1 MAVPY
6 HLYQTG
12 QFAEWQLVTLLRI
25 EAALN
30 VDISYEEATVFPI
43 NRIAF
48 KNLSVKDRDNQFEFE
63 LEEMELYYDLRSFLA
78 NFFQED
84 LRFDLAASLANSV
97 SKARLVEP
105 VIDLSMPEQDFLKF
119 DEVELDE
126 PTIFDPDDIWEALPV
141 IPAGTGIVIEG
152 GSINYD
158 EGGPSIN
165 IKPELFELIFV
176 DERQVQTN
184 FSGEFDL
191 YNFEIEKIIYED
203 EEWEELLLPELTL
216 SGDLAARLNGSSW
229 NLNSNFMIPA
239 AGQFNRWADRIGGS
253 FGLSELELYGSQT
266 VNLSMTGDGNG
277 LIDLLVQG
285 ETDLSRINFKYEE
298 MAEPLDIQR
307 LRQNFS
313 FSLAENQLLIPE
325 LEFSLF
331 EDEEIRVSGQAD
343 LTDIGPEVYLDLE
356 TGTED
361 LYKYLNILADNN
373 HQFNELKEQ
382 LDTFLAGAIPVD
394 IKLSGGYREEDLW
407 LEGDVDISEFQ
418 LVDSEIN
425 YDGSMQ
431 FAWQDNELQLSSLN
445 IADKIIGNG
454 YFIPE
459 TEEYSFDLELNQ
471 LRYATIK
478 NFIEQDLD
486 FIAEDEI
493 SGELFAAGKGFDLG
507 DLVLSGQLLAEEIN
521 IYDLAID
528 RPLVNFWLKDNYLE
542 VGPVRGESSAGKF
555 DFAGG
560 INLETEEI
568 DLELILDDLVL
579 GEISGLAGIEQGIQG
594 DSRVSGSIA
603 GSLSEPVFDLELWL
617 SEAEFFGVEV
627 SDGHGHLNYSPGEE
641 LLYVENLDFT
651 SRTTDIIADG
661 QLDFSPIFNGDEN
674 LPLIDARLD
683 INELTYEYINE
694 IFGISLP
701 LIGDVSGY
709 VELDG
714 RLNAPTV
721 NASARSRSTSLP
733 IGDEYFEFENSRSD
747 FYWSEG
753 EPFQV
758 IDLRMEKE
766 EAVFV
771 IDYGE
776 FSDNFYVDYA
786 FNDYRLSRLDSSE
799 FDNFRGRLSAS
810 GEAGGSYDNP
820 WGYADLEVVDLI
832 YDGYDLGRLTGQLE
846 LEEGDLLTEGISW
859 EPGSGDFIITGKVD
873 NILNEAEL
881 DLQVAFDDVDLP
893 YYIESF
899 GLDVPPLEYYF
910 SGELEVTGDIDDWLI
925 AVDVDADSDVSDLG
939 RLNLL
944 GWIGE
949 EYDLSLV
956 GIDLGFDWLCGYL
969 GPDVDIDGDLE
980 LIGTVYGPLDGPE
993 VDLETTIRGFQINQY
1008 SLSQIS
1014 GRVSGDVQNSL
1025 TVEQELIAATG
1036 EDIRLD
1042 GVVNIPAPEESNFQL
1057 RARDFPLNPVAGFFP
1072 EVDLVDG
1079 RLDGEV
1085 DFRGSLENPDLDGQL
1100 YLSLDELNFGQT
1112 ENLSLDGYLD
1122 FIGDR
1127 IELSDMT
1134 GNYDGGSFELTGLMN
1149 IIDQANFWD
1158 LELIGDSIPIE
1169 YAGSSAVINGGL
1181 TFSGPLYEPVIGG
1194 EITVND
1200 LMAVVPE
1207 DFEPDDDVD
1216 DEFDPFEEA
1225 RFQPEIDLR
1234 VRIGN
1239 NNMFSH
1245 ENAEIPIQR
1254 GDLRLL
1260 YQDEFQ
1266 IDGQIS
1272 SNQGTI
1278 FFYNNRFNLDSARL
1292 NFRRRQGIIPTVT
1305 VRASTRAEGNDIFVR
1320 LDGLATDLNLSFAS
1334 DPEMEEEEI
1343 LALLARRG
1351 GIGGALVG
1359 EDLNVFQ
1366 IVQQEFFRFLSDTF
1380 QLEIVGNIQREIRRA
1395 FELDRFEIVTHELGW
1410 DQEVSLHIGKDLTD
1424 RLYIEGSSRIR
1435 TDEQDTEISF
1445 KYDIT
1450 DRTVLDGTIYGPG
1463 EFSLSIE
1470 TMIEF

>member
-12 QFAEWQLVTLLRI
+12 QIADWQLVTLLRI

-30 VDISYEEATVFPI
+30 VDISYEEATFFPI
-43 NRIAF
+43 NRIGF
-48 KNLSVKDRDNQFEFE
+48 KDLTIRDRDNKFEFE
-63 LEEMELYYDLRSFLA
+63 LEEMEFYYNLSSFIS

-84 LRFDLAASLANSV
+84 LRFDLAGSLANSV

-105 VIDLSMPEQDFLKF
+105 VITLNMPDQEFLKF
-119 DEVELDE
+119 DKVELDE
-126 PTIFDPDDIWEALPV
+126 PAIFEPANIWEALPV
-141 IPAGTGIVIEG
+141 IPAGAGVIVEG
-152 GSINYD
+152 GLINYN

-165 IKPELFELIFV
+165 IKPELFELIIE

-184 FSGEFDL
+184 FSGRVDL
-191 YNFEIEKIIYED
+191 NNLEIEKIIYED
-203 EEWEELLLPELTL
+203 EEWEELLLPELKI
-216 SGDLAARLNGSSW
+216 SGDLTAGLNGNTW
-229 NLNSNFMIPA
+229 DLKSNFKVPSA
-239 AGQFNRWADRIGGS
+239 SQFNRWADRIGGS
-253 FGLSELELYGSQT
+253 FGLSELELNGSQAID
-266 VNLSMTGDGNG
+266 LSMTGEANE
-277 LIDLLVQG
+277 IKDLLVQG
-285 ETDLSRINFKYEE
+285 KTDLSRIKFKYEDMVE
-298 MAEPLDIQR
+298 TLEIQG
-307 LRQNFS
+307 LKQNFS
-313 FSLAENQLLIPE
+313 FSLVENQFLIPE
-325 LEFSLF
+325 LKFSLF
-331 EDEEIRVSGQAD
+331 EDEEIKISGQVD

-356 TGTED
+356 TGIED
-361 LYKYLNILADNN
+361 LYDYLNIFAENN
-373 HQFNELKEQ
+373 DQIDEFKSQING
-382 LDTFLAGAIPVD
+382 FLTGAIPVD
-394 IKLSGGYREEDLW
+394 IKVSGGYSEEDIW
-407 LEGDVDISEFQ
+407 LEGDIDIPDFQ
-418 LVDSEIN
+418 LADVNMN

-431 FAWQDNELQLSSLN
+431 FAWQGNELQLINLN
-445 IADKIIGNG
+445 IADKITGNG

-471 LRYATIK
+471 LRYDIIK
-478 NFIEQDLD
+478 NFIDQDLD
-486 FIAEDEI
+486 FVTEDEI
-493 SGELFAAGKGFDLG
+493 SGELFAGGKGFDLS
-507 DLVLSGQLLAEEIN
+507 DLVVSGQLLAEEIN
-521 IYDLAID
+521 IYDLTID
-528 RPLVNFWLKDNYLE
+528 RPLVNFWLKDNFLE
-542 VGPVRGESSAGKF
+542 IGPVKGESSAGKF
-555 DFAGG
+555 DLAGG
-560 INLETEEI
+560 INLKTEEL

-579 GEISGLAGIEQGIQG
+579 DEISGFAGMEQEIQG
-594 DSRVSGSIA
+594 NSKLSGSIA
-603 GSLSEPVFDLELWL
+603 GSFSAPIFDLELWI

-641 LLYVENLDFT
+641 LLYIENLDFT
-651 SRTTDIIADG
+651 SRSTDIVADG
-661 QLDFSPIFNGDEN
+661 QLDLSPVFNGEED

-733 IGDEYFEFENSRSD
+733 IGDEYFEFENSTSD

-771 IDYGE
+771 MNYGE
-776 FSDNFYVDYA
+776 FSDNFYVNYD

-799 FDNFRGRLSAS
+799 FDQFRGRLSAS

-820 WGYADLEVVDLI
+820 WGYADLEVTDLV
-832 YDGYDLGRLTGQLE
+832 YDGYDLGRLIGQLE
-846 LEEGDLLTEGISW
+846 LDDGDLLTDGISW
-859 EPGSGDFIITGKVD
+859 EPGSGGFIITGKVD
-873 NILNEAEL
+873 NILDEAEL
-881 DLQVAFDDVDLP
+881 DLQVSFDDVDLP

-899 GLDVPPLEYYF
+899 ELDVPAIEYYF

-925 AVDVDADSDVSDLG
+925 AVDVDADSDISDLG

-944 GWIGE
+944 GWIGD

-956 GIDLGFDWLCGYL
+956 GIDLGFDWLCGFL
-969 GPDVDIDGDLE
+969 GPDVNIDGELE
-980 LIGTVYGPLDGPE
+980 LIGTVYGPLDSPE
-993 VDLETTIRGFQINQY
+993 VDLETTINDFQINQY

-1042 GVVNIPAPEESNFQL
+1042 GFVNIPAPEDSNFQL

-1085 DFRGSLENPDLDGQL
+1085 DFRGSLENPNLDGQL
-1100 YLSLDELNFGQT
+1100 YLSLDEFNFGQPET
-1112 ENLSLDGYLD
+1112 LSLDGYLD
-1122 FIGDR
+1122 FIGNR
-1127 IELSDMT
+1127 IELTDLT

-1149 IIDQANFWD
+1149 ITDQANFWQ
-1158 LELIGDSIPIE
+1158 LELTGDSIPIE
-1169 YAGSSAVINGGL
+1169 YSGSSAEIDSGL
-1181 TFSGPLYEPVIGG
+1181 TLSGPLYRPLIGG
-1194 EITVND
+1194 EIVVNN

-1207 DFEPDDDVD
+1207 EFEPDDDVD

-1225 RFQPEIDLR
+1225 RFQPEIDVR

-1245 ENAEIPIQR
+1245 ENADISIQR

-1278 FFYNNRFNLDSARL
+1278 FFYNNRFTLDSARL
-1292 NFRRRQGIIPTVT
+1292 NFRRRQGIIPDVT
-1305 VRASTRAEGNDIFVR
+1305 VRASTRTEGNDVFVR
-1320 LDGLATDLNLSFAS
+1320 LDGLATDLNLSFSS

-1343 LALLARRG
+1343 LAMLARRG

-1359 EDLNVFQ
+1359 EDLNIFQ

-1380 QLEIVGNIQREIRRA
+1380 QLEIVGNIQREIRSA
-1395 FELDRFEIVTHELGW
+1395 FALDRFEIVTHELGW

-1435 TDEQDTEISF
+1435 TDEQDTEVSF
-1445 KYDIT
+1445 RYDIT
-1450 DRTVLDGTIYGPG
+1450 DRTFLDGTIYGPG
-1463 EFSLSIE
+1463 DFSLSIE